1 MRPPTIVYWFPIG
14 LMLSGAALAADSAA
28 AGNQLLKLNQWDWR
42 QAIEAPRQGK
52 LQRSRDLPVK
62 QQQQI
67 RRQLDERRR
76 GENQLYE
83 RQRRQQLTTPRGV
96 SQAPGNAQGNRHL
109 QQQQM
114 QRFKAESNNLRL
126 QQDIQRRAFGG
137 R

>member
-1 MRPPTIVYWFPIG
+1 MRPPTIVYWFTIG
-14 LMLSGAALAADSAA
+14 LMLSGGALAADSTA
-28 AGNQLLKLNQWDWR
+28 AGNQLLKLNQWDWK

-52 LQRSRDLPVK
+52 LQRSRDLPVR

-67 RRQLDERRR
+67 RRQLDEQRRS
-76 GENQLYE
+76 ENQLYE
-83 RQRRQQLTTPRGV
+83 RQRQQQLATPRGS
-96 SQAPGNAQGNRHL
+96 SQTPSGAQGNRRL